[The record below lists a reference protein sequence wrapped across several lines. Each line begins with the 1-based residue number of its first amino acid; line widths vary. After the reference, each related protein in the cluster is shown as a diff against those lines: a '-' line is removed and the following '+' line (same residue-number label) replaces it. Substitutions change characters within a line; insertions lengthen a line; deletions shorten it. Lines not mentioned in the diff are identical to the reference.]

1 MFGQDCMWDCTW
13 KNKFPSTFDVFY
25 GFSDVFC
32 RKYISDALHS
42 TVMLKSSIETVDIFC
57 PQPIL
62 SFCQNPFLL
71 ELEGKEQ
78 ESPLADCSPYLIY
91 VLDLVLVRTI
101 VGSHNWFLYIYYFQ
115 NTIKVSSAVNH
126 IFVQ

>member
-62 SFCQNPFLL
+62 SFCQKPFLL
-71 ELEGKEQ
+71 ELEGQ
-78 ESPLADCSPYLIY
+78 GTRDPLGRLLPL
-91 VLDLVLVRTI
+91 LDLCARSCSLLVA
-101 VGSHNWFLYIYYFQ
+101 
-115 NTIKVSSAVNH
+115 NTHINDAPTWQWQSTSSKQSKKVRWM
-126 IFVQ
+126 